1 MEVKI
6 ISATKNPMEI
16 MWTAARTC
24 YSEKDPIIL
33 FEEANPQEFER
44 LLEIKKRQTKQF
56 KFIKTILDS
65 GHLSIAEHVNFT
77 FAIEGISR
85 ACSHQ
90 LVRHRHCT
98 FSQQSQ
104 RYVEIKENFNELL
117 DLRNKY
123 KNKTVEEE
131 RYLMEVC
138 QKYFVGIDANNY
150 KTYLD
155 ILLQYLYSIQIEKNA
170 PEDARAI
177 LPNCTKTN
185 VVMTCNLR
193 ELMHMSNLR
202 LCTRAQLEIRKLFE
216 EIKKE
221 VTKIDPDIGSLLVPT
236 CELNGFCTEHKS
248 CGRKPM
254 LNDMV
259 EYFENGRRLRG
270 KTNENL

>member
-24 YSEKDPIIL
+24 YSAHSPISI
-33 FEEANPQEFER
+33 FEDTLLTQENN
-44 LLEIKKRQTKQF
+44 
-56 KFIKTILDS
+56 IKTLELVKKVLQS

-104 RYVEIKENFNELL
+104 RYVEIKENYE
-117 DLRNKY
+117 DLCNVY
-123 KNKTVEEE
+123 DGAAHVASITD
-131 RYLMEVC
+131 
-138 QKYFVGIDANNY
+138 KYFVPCDDGMSGIKYAELETLKEY
-150 KTYLD
+150 RRL
-155 ILLQYLYSIQIEKNA
+155 IEEEHWK

-177 LPNCTKTN
+177 LPNATKTN
-185 VVMTCNLR
+185 IIMTCNLR
-193 ELMHMSNLR
+193 ELMHMCNLR
-202 LCTRAQLEIRKLFE
+202 LCTRAQKEIRELFY
-216 EIKKE
+216 EIKRQ
-221 VTKIDPDIGSLLVPT
+221 VTDLNENIGSLLVPA
-236 CELNGFCTEHKS
+236 CEVDGFCKEHKS

-254 LNDMV
+254 LSTIM
-259 EYFENGRRLRG
+259 EYVDRRELV
-270 KTNENL
+270 

>member
-6 ISATKNPMEI
+6 ISAPANPLEI

-44 LLEIKKRQTKQF
+44 LLEIKKRQAKQF

-104 RYVEIKENFNELL
+104 RYVEIKEDLKELL
-117 DLRNKY
+117 ELRDKDRIL
-123 KNKTVEEE
+123 KEEL
-131 RYLMEVC
+131 YLMEIC
-138 QKYFVGIDANNY
+138 KKYFVGIDIDNF
-150 KTYLD
+150 TMYLD
-155 ILLQYLYSIQIEKNA
+155 ILIQYLQNIKQGMK

-177 LPNCTKTN
+177 LPNATKTN
-185 VVMTCNLR
+185 IVMTCNLR
-193 ELMHMSNLR
+193 ELMHMCNLR
-202 LCTRAQLEIRKLFE
+202 LCTRAQKEIRELFE
-216 EIKKE
+216 MIQKRVTSIDSNLGNLLIPKCE
-221 VTKIDPDIGSLLVPT
+221 V
-236 CELNGFCTEHKS
+236 NGFCIENKS

-254 LNDMV
+254 VSTVMGLFESHRKQFGEKVND
-259 EYFENGRRLRG
+259 
-270 KTNENL
+270 